1 MNITNEIR
9 NTLSSIDLCNKPNL
23 FIGFFLIVNDIKVY

>member
-23 FIGFFLIVNDIKVY
+23 YIFSYNSK

>member
-1 MNITNEIR
+1 MNEIR

-23 FIGFFLIVNDIKVY
+23 YIYFIIIVNDIKVY